1 MAMRGGN
8 HTRLAGVTV
17 LAVLIAA
24 PHASAA
30 ASSVLEAYLD
40 APIITAPPS
49 SQARARQ
56 PIELV
61 VPVRERGPLG
71 QATIIIG
78 TDDQVRIR
86 AADLVGLLSR
96 VITREA
102 VAALLAAADTEGY
115 LTPEAARTANFDFVF
130 DPGLLDIAVT
140 IPLEARQRQTLGL
153 GFDATTEAPEVTNR
167 PAGFAAY
174 LNYRAS
180 LDYLHRT
187 AGSRDQGLQAPRFD
201 LDFNGT
207 VGAVAFENLFTVDPD
222 ANQSFQRNAS
232 RLIYDMPDQAMRW
245 SLGDLTPEGASFQ
258 SASDIAGLS
267 LARLYSLRPN
277 DRFIATR
284 SSRTVTLREPSTVE
298 IRVNGVTTRT
308 LSLAPGTYDLRDLP
322 LTQGAN
328 AVEIVVESP
337 SGARE
342 VIAFDFFSDTTLL
355 APGVDEFYFAGGVRA
370 PREGGDI
377 RYETDDP
384 IISGF
389 YRRGIN
395 EQFTAGANVQATKDA
410 ALVGGEVVYGG
421 PLGLSAFDLAV
432 SNRDGEGSGYAARFE
447 HRMFRELQSLPGR
460 ETFDFSLEVRSR
472 DFGAIENLGPSTN
485 YAYQTAARYSRPL
498 SRTLTASVGAD
509 YARGRDTLRDRYGLS
524 AFASW
529 RASFDTNVNF
539 GATYNSGGFSGS
551 ETNIFVNMTRRFGVR
566 STFSAGAES
575 RNGLLRAGY
584 SRAPE
589 RSLNDWA
596 YSVDVSR
603 TNDAVGLNGAAVY
616 IANRGE
622 FEVNHATVL
631 DEGGDIANQQ
641 TSLRAYGAVAYAG
654 GRFGVGRRIYDS
666 FGLVSAHSSLGRRTV
681 LIRGVSA
688 LEESARSGPLGPA
701 LVPLGSYYSQ
711 SVPYD
716 VEDLPIGYDLGS
728 GLFQV
733 QPRLH
738 SGYVLTVG
746 SAYYVTAGGI
756 MLDDQGRPVSLRSG
770 RAVSLDDPDA
780 PQAEVVTN
788 RQGRFAVSGL
798 SAGRW
803 RITLAG
809 QPALIYDIVVPDTTL
824 YRAGEIRPTGTA
836 GGSR

>member
-1 MAMRGGN
+1 MQGGEY
-8 HTRLAGVTV
+8 RMLAGASV
-17 LAVLIAA
+17 LVAFAAA

-30 ASSVLEAYLD
+30 IGGGVESDLD
-40 APIITAPPS
+40 SPVVTAPRTV
-49 SQARARQ
+49 SQNSGSRAEV
-56 PIELV
+56 ELV

-71 QATIIIG
+71 QATIVIG
-78 TDDQVRIR
+78 ADDRVRVR

-96 VITREA
+96 IITREA
-102 VAALLAAADTEGY
+102 AAALLGAADANGY
-115 LTPEAARTANFDFVF
+115 LTPEGAQAANFDFVF

-153 GFDATTEAPEVTNR
+153 GFDAMTEAPQVTDR
-167 PAGFAAY
+167 PAAFSAY

-180 LDYLHRT
+180 LDYLHQGT
-187 AGSRDQGLQAPRFD
+187 GARDEGLQSPRFD
-201 LDFNGT
+201 LDFNGS
-207 VGAVAFENLFTVDPD
+207 VGAVAFENLLTIDPD
-222 ANQSFQRNAS
+222 ADQSFQRNAS
-232 RLIYDMPDQAMRW
+232 RLIYDQPDHALRW
-245 SLGDLTPEGASFQ
+245 SLGDLAPEGTSFQ
-258 SASDIAGLS
+258 SASDIAGLGVS
-267 LARLYSLRPN
+267 RLYSLRPS
-277 DRFIATR
+277 DRFITTR

-298 IRVNGVTTRT
+298 IRVNGVTART
-308 LSLAPGTYDLRDLP
+308 LVLQPGTYDLRDLP

-328 AVEIVVESP
+328 AVEIVVEGP

-370 PREGGDI
+370 PREGGEI
-377 RYETDDP
+377 NYETDDP

-389 YRRGIN
+389 YRRGIS
-395 EQFTAGANVQATKDA
+395 EQFTVGANLQAVRDA
-410 ALVGGEVVYGG
+410 TLAGGELVYGG
-421 PLGLSAFDLAV
+421 PLGLSALDLSF
-432 SNRDGEGSGYAARFE
+432 SNRDGQGAGYAVRFE
-447 HRMFRELQSLPGR
+447 HRMFREMQTLPGR
-460 ETFDFSLEVRSR
+460 ETFDFSLETRSR
-472 DFGAIENLGPSTN
+472 EFGAIENLGPLSN
-485 YAYQTAARYSRPL
+485 YSVQTAARYSRPL
-498 SRTLTASVGAD
+498 SRNLVASVGAD
-509 YARGRDTLRDRYGLS
+509 YAKGRDMMRDRYGLS

-529 RASFDTNVNF
+529 RVSYDTNVNF
-539 GATYNSGGFSGS
+539 GLTHNSGGQDGS
-551 ETNIFVNMTRRFGVR
+551 ETNVFVNLTRRFGAR
-566 STFSAGAES
+566 ATFSAGAES
-575 RNGLLRAGY
+575 RNGLVRAGY

-603 TNDAVGLNGAAVY
+603 TNEAVGVNGAAVY

-622 FEVNHATVL
+622 FEINHATVF
-631 DEGGDIANQQ
+631 DNGGDVANQQ
-641 TSLRAYGAVAYAG
+641 TSLRAYGALGYAG
-654 GRFGVGRRIYDS
+654 GRFGLGQRVYDS
-666 FGLVSAHSSLGRRTV
+666 FALVSAHSSLEGRPV

-701 LVPLGSYYSQ
+701 MVPLGSYYSQ

-716 VEDLPIGYDLGS
+716 VEDLPIGYDVGS

-746 SAYYVTAGGI
+746 SANYITATGV
-756 MLDDQGRPVSLRSG
+756 MTDDQGQPVSLRMG

-780 PQAEVVTN
+780 PQAVVVTN

-803 RITLAG
+803 RITLG
-809 QPALIYDIVVPDTTL
+809 GESPLVYDIVVPDETL

-836 GGSR
+836 GGNR